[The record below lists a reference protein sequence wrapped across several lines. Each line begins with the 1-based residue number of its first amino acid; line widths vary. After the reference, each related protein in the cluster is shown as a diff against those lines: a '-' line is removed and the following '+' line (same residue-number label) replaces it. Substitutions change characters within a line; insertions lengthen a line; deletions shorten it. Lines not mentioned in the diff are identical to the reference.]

1 MRRRINESYEMIF
14 IAEIGLNHNGNFGL
28 VHELVRQA
36 QQSGADI
43 AKFQLGWR
51 AGEGEMNCIGKEE
64 MDLIFRACEYYGIE
78 PMVSIFTPEAY
89 EFAQQYDFKRY
100 KIASRTVKDDLDFV
114 QEIVA
119 EGKETYVSLGMW
131 EGENLPIEGADN
143 IRYLYCMARYPTA
156 PWEISALPKDFKNS
170 PYAGFS
176 DHTVGIET
184 SLMAITRGAEVIER
198 HFTLDKS
205 DTTIRDHALSTTP
218 DEFRQLTTLG
228 RLIHR
233 NLALGV

>member
-1 MRRRINESYEMIF
+1 MIF

-36 QQSGADI
+36 KLSGADI

-51 AGEGEMNCIGKEE
+51 AGEGEMNHIGKEE
-64 MDLIFRACEYYGIE
+64 MDLIFQASQYHEIE
-78 PMVSIFTPEAY
+78 PMVSIFTQEAF

-100 KIASRTVKDDLDFV
+100 KIASRTVKDDLALV
-114 QEIVA
+114 RRIVD
-119 EGKETYVSLGMW
+119 EGKETFISLGMW
-131 EGENLPIEGADN
+131 EGDDLPIKDSEN
-143 IRYLYCMARYPTA
+143 IKYLYCKALYPTA
-156 PWEISALPKDFKNS
+156 PWDISDLPKNFIDS
-170 PYAGFS
+170 SYSGFS

-184 SLMAITRGAEVIER
+184 ALMAITRGAQVIEK

-205 DTTIRDHALSTTP
+205 DTTIRDHALSITP

-228 RLIHR
+228 RLIRR
-233 NLALGV
+233 NLDLGV